1 MSENE
6 KIDVGELLDEMEDRL
21 REMIE
26 DAVTNAVEDA
36 VEDTINLEVADAV
49 EYSVKDAV
57 ASAVQDCIEDVISR
71 LEFVLPDGTQVKRG
85 QQTYVLSPDKSKML
99 CCRGGLRVDGTC
111 LMIQDGVTCWRDI
124 AVYPSRE
131 EAIQALDKVKNA
143 MLAHMEIIEL

>member
-6 KIDVGELLDEMEDRL
+6 KIDVDELLDEMEDRL

-26 DAVTNAVEDA
+26 DAVTCAVEDA
-36 VEDTINLEVADAV
+36 VEDAV
-49 EYSVKDAV
+49 TG
-57 ASAVQDCIEDVISR
+57 AVQDCIEDVISR

-85 QQTYVLSPDKSKML
+85 QLTYVLSPDKSKML

-124 AVYPSRE
+124 AVYSNRE
-131 EAIQALDKVKNA
+131 EAVQALDKVKNA

>member
-1 MSENE
+1 MSERE
-6 KIDVGELLDEMEDRL
+6 KIDVDELLDEMEDRL

-26 DAVTNAVEDA
+26 DAVSEALD
-36 VEDTINLEVADAV
+36 DQLESIVTC
-49 EYSVKDAV
+49 
-57 ASAVQDCIEDVISR
+57 AVQDAIEDA
-71 LEFVLPDGTQVKRG
+71 LGHFEYVLPDGTLVKRG

-131 EAIQALDKVKNA
+131 EAVQALDKVKNA
-143 MLAHMEIIEL
+143 MLARMEIIEL

>member
-6 KIDVGELLDEMEDRL
+6 KIDVDELLDEMEDRL

-26 DAVTNAVEDA
+26 DAVTG
-36 VEDTINLEVADAV
+36 
-49 EYSVKDAV
+49 
-57 ASAVQDCIEDVISR
+57 AVQDCIEDVISR
-71 LEFVLPDGTQVKRG
+71 LEFVLPDGTLVKRG
-85 QQTYVLSPDKSKML
+85 QPTYVLSPDKSKML

-124 AVYPSRE
+124 AVYSNRE
-131 EAIQALDKVKNA
+131 EAVQALDKVKNA

>member
-6 KIDVGELLDEMEDRL
+6 KIDVDELLDEMEDRL

-26 DAVTNAVEDA
+26 DAVTSAVEDA
-36 VEDTINLEVADAV
+36 VEDAVTCAVEDAV
-49 EYSVKDAV
+49 EDSVTG
-57 ASAVQDCIEDVISR
+57 AVQDCIEDVISH

-85 QQTYVLSPDKSKML
+85 QLTYVLSPDKSKML

-111 LMIQDGVTCWRDI
+111 LMVQAGTTCWRDI
-124 AVYPSRE
+124 AVYSSRE
-131 EAIQALDKVKNA
+131 EAVQALDKVKNA